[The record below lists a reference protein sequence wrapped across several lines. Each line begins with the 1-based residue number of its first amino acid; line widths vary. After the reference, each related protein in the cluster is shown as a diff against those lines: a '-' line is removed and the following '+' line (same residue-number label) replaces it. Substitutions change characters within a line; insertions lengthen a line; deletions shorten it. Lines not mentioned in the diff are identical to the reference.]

1 MVNLY
6 AIICPE
12 IRNRI
17 EIPHMCG
24 SININ
29 SSLEIRIQ
37 ANEKEIA
44 MRILDDFISNLIELG
59 YKVETRATRL
69 DNSKYDYYKNM
80 IFSIPEDK
88 IPKITITKKDLQ
100 ILSNRMK
107 SGDDFE

>member
-44 MRILDDFISNLIELG
+44 MRILDDFINFLIIRFFCLFIFIHHLTLVDF
-59 YKVETRATRL
+59 KSTR
-69 DNSKYDYYKNM
+69 M
-80 IFSIPEDK
+80 V
-88 IPKITITKKDLQ
+88 
-100 ILSNRMK
+100 
-107 SGDDFE
+107 FESTYI